1 VIWLILRM
9 ALQAIARN
17 GLRSVLTTLGI
28 VIGVSAVIAMVTL
41 GQGATQ
47 RVTGDIEKMG
57 ANLLTLFATGEKR
70 GATMSAAPPFK
81 ASDVK
86 AIAKEVSGV
95 RLIAPAQSRSMLVV
109 AGSKNRTTQVDGSTA
124 PYFDV
129 RGFSVRKGR
138 VFEPS
143 EVEGGAP
150 VAVLGAAVAS
160 ELFPS
165 QDPIGASLRVGRVGV
180 RVIGVLE
187 PKGGS
192 ALGVDPDDFVV
203 IPITTF
209 QRRISGNRDITLIY
223 VGTTSDR
230 VIPRV
235 KSGLEALMR
244 ERRRLRSGDPADFMI
259 LDMKEIAKTLSSVTT
274 ALTALLGAIA
284 AVSLLVG
291 GIGIMNIMLV
301 SVTERTREIGIRLAI
316 GAEEG
321 DVLVQFLVEA
331 VALSLGGGALG
342 VALGLGGSFGLCHAL
357 GLPFQP
363 SLFVVLLG
371 FGFSA
376 FIGVVFGY
384 FPARKAARLAPIEAL
399 RHE

>member
-1 VIWLILRM
+1 MIWLILRM

-17 GLRSVLTTLGI
+17 TLRSALTTLGI

-41 GQGATQ
+41 GQGATE

-57 ANLLTLFATGEKR
+57 ASLLTLFATGEKR
-70 GATMSAAPPFK
+70 GATMSAAQPFK
-81 ASDVK
+81 MSDAK

-95 RLIAPAQSRSMLVV
+95 RQVAPAQSRSMLVV
-109 AGSKNRTTQVDGSTA
+109 AGSRNRTTQVDGSTT

-129 RGFSVRKGR
+129 RGYAVKSGR
-138 VFEPS
+138 VFEPA
-143 EVEGGAP
+143 EVEAGAP
-150 VAVLGAAVAS
+150 VAVLGAAVAR

-165 QDPIGASLRVGRVGV
+165 QEPIGASIRVGRVAV

-192 ALGVDPDDFVV
+192 SLGMDPDDFMV
-203 IPITTF
+203 IPLSTF
-209 QRRISGNRDITLIY
+209 QHRISGNRDITLIY

-230 VIPRV
+230 AIPRA

-244 ERRRLRSGDPADFMI
+244 ERRRLAPSDPADFMI

-342 VALGLGGSFGLCHAL
+342 VALGLGGSFGLCRAL
-357 GLPFQP
+357 ALPFHP
-363 SLFVVLLG
+363 SPSIVLVG

-376 FIGVVFGY
+376 LIGVVFGY

>member
-1 VIWLILRM
+1 MIWLILRM
-9 ALQAIARN
+9 ALQAITRN

-28 VIGVSAVIAMVTL
+28 IIGVSAVIAMVTI
-41 GQGATQ
+41 GQGVTQ

-57 ANLLTLFATGEKR
+57 SNLLTLFATGEKR
-70 GATMSAAPPFK
+70 GATMSAAQPFK
-81 ASDVK
+81 MSDAK

-95 RLIAPAQSRSMLVV
+95 RLVAPAESRSMLVV
-109 AGSKNRTTQVDGSTA
+109 AGSKNRTTQVDGSTT

-129 RGFSVRKGR
+129 RGFTVKKGR
-138 VFEPS
+138 VFEQS
-143 EVEGGAP
+143 EVDGGAP
-150 VAVLGAAVAS
+150 VAVLGAAVVK

-165 QDPIGASLRVGRVGV
+165 QEPLGATLRLGRVSV

-192 ALGVDPDDFVV
+192 SLGMDPDDFVV
-203 IPITTF
+203 IPLTTF
-209 QRRISGNRDITLIY
+209 QRRISGSRDITLIY
-223 VGTTSDR
+223 VGTTSDK

-244 ERRRLRSGDPADFMI
+244 ERRRLSSSDPADFMI

-274 ALTALLGAIA
+274 ALTALLGVIA
-284 AVSLLVG
+284 GVSLLVG

-331 VALSLGGGALG
+331 VALSLGGGVLG
-342 VALGLGGSFGLCHAL
+342 VVLGLGGSFGLCTAL

-363 SLFVVLLG
+363 SPFVVLVG
-371 FGFSA
+371 FAFSA

>member
-1 VIWLILRM
+1 MIWLILRM
-9 ALQAIARN
+9 ALQAIAKN
-17 GLRSVLTTLGI
+17 GLRSALTTLGI

-47 RVTGDIEKMG
+47 RITGDIEKMG
-57 ANLLTLFATGEKR
+57 SNLLTLFATGEKR
-70 GATMSAAPPFK
+70 GATMSAAQPFK
-81 ASDVK
+81 MNDAK

-95 RLIAPAQSRSMLVV
+95 RLVAPAQSRSMLVV
-109 AGSKNRTTQVDGSTA
+109 AGSRNRTTQVDGST
-124 PYFDV
+124 PQYFDV
-129 RGFSVRKGR
+129 RGFVVQKGR

-143 EVEGGAP
+143 EADGGAP
-150 VAVLGAAVAS
+150 VAVLGAAVAK

-165 QDPIGASLRVGRVGV
+165 QEPLGATIRIGRLGV

-192 ALGVDPDDFVV
+192 ALGMDPDDFVA
-203 IPITTF
+203 IPLSTF
-209 QRRISGNRDITLIY
+209 QRRISGNHDITLIY
-223 VGTTSDR
+223 VGTTSDKA
-230 VIPRV
+230 IPRV

-244 ERRRLRSGDPADFMI
+244 ERRRLAPSDPADFMI

-342 VALGLGGSFGLCHAL
+342 VALGIGGSFGLCRAL
-357 GLPFQP
+357 ELPFQP
-363 SLFVVLLG
+363 SPSVVLVG

-384 FPARKAARLAPIEAL
+384 FPARKAARLVPIEAL